1 MADNKG
7 GAMMRK
13 KIFPEYEPELTI
25 GELKIDP
32 MSYSVIYQGASVA
45 LTSKEFEVLYLLAQR
60 PKFIFPKRIIY
71 TAVWGEDSSNIPYQ
85 TVENTIW
92 KIRKK
97 MGYDIIRTKIAV
109 GYGLGIEDIE

>member
-32 MSYSVIYQGASVA
+32 MSYSVIYKGASVA

-97 MGYDIIRTKIAV
+97 MGYDII

>member
-32 MSYSVIYQGASVA
+32 MSYSVIYKGASVA

-60 PKFIFPKRIIY
+60 PKFIFPKRIQRCGER
-71 TAVWGEDSSNIPYQ
+71 TAPIFH
-85 TVENTIW
+85 IKRW
-92 KIRKK
+92 KIPFGKSEKK
-97 MGYDIIRTKIAV
+97 WGMI
-109 GYGLGIEDIE
+109 